1 MIEMLS
7 CLGRRTLGVAGAG
20 PRSWHPEQTNPTE
33 DPNVTRVDDHAKHGF
48 FALALALLQMAAGP
62 VYSQPETSPSFVN
75 CYDKAREMVMRT
87 RREDCSGR
95 TVEDAEAAAIRD
107 RRRSY
112 VQESVE
118 AHQNSTIIGK
128 RLSSIG
134 AGFFVDKGTL
144 LTNAHVVKDCT
155 TLTASLAEGGM
166 QSARLIVSD
175 PRIDLALLATDIRPG
190 HSAVFAPP
198 EAPLSTEIAIVGYPS
213 QGLPPIRPL
222 LTSGTLVH
230 SQADTSTQRPLTL
243 KAEIRPGNSGG
254 PVLDRAGRV
263 VGVVFAA
270 VDTPAVYERTGSVVR
285 DVGVAI
291 PNSLSLGFLE
301 RSHISP
307 EIVTRTDPLANLLD
321 DANSYV
327 VRIECWR

>member
-1 MIEMLS
+1 M
-7 CLGRRTLGVAGAG
+7 
-20 PRSWHPEQTNPTE
+20 
-33 DPNVTRVDDHAKHGF
+33 TRADDYAKHGF
-48 FALALALLQMAAGP
+48 LALGLALLQTAAGTA
-62 VYSQPETSPSFVN
+62 YSQPETAPSFVN
-75 CYDKAREMVMRT
+75 CYDEAREMVMRT
-87 RREDCSGR
+87 RREDCSGK
-95 TVEDAEAAAIRD
+95 TVGDAEVAAIRD

-118 AHQNSTIIGK
+118 AHQNPTIIGK

-134 AGFFVDKGTL
+134 AGFFVDIKGAL

-166 QSARLIVSD
+166 QPARLIVSD
-175 PRIDLALLATDIRPG
+175 PRIDLALLATDFRPR
-190 HSAVFAPP
+190 HSAVFAPS
-198 EAPLSTEIAIVGYPS
+198 EATLSTEIAIVGYPS

-222 LTSGTLVH
+222 LTTGTLVH
-230 SQADTSTQRPLTL
+230 SQADTPTPRPLTL
-243 KAEIRPGNSGG
+243 KADIRPGNSGG
-254 PVLDRAGRV
+254 PVLDQAGRV

-301 RSHISP
+301 RNSITP
-307 EIVTRTDPLANLLD
+307 QIATKTDPLANLLD